1 MDRRLYDYRI
11 EFKRP
16 ILTVVRTST
25 LKGSTPGM
33 TGYRSTRSHAAE
45 EAPEWLTLGEA
56 ARYLGV
62 AQSTVRKWADMGRV
76 ETFKTPGGHRR
87 FRRDDLDRFMQG
99 ASGAKLPQSK
109 RGEGAP
115 LVLIIDDDA
124 EVRAVIRECL
134 EREGFSVVE
143 GANAQQGIDKI
154 NLRIPDLM
162 MLDVSMPGIDGWE
175 MLRRVREKLDVKDLP
190 VVIFSG
196 KIAEDELGHAPD
208 RGAQGYLRKPF
219 DPLKLVAQAKAL
231 IAAD

>member
-1 MDRRLYDYRI
+1 VTGNR
-11 EFKRP
+11 
-16 ILTVVRTST
+16 
-25 LKGSTPGM
+25 GSKLGGEVT
-33 TGYRSTRSHAAE
+33 
-45 EAPEWLTLGEA
+45 PEWLTLGEA

-99 ASGAKLPQSK
+99 ASGEQLPQS
-109 RGEGAP
+109 RHGGSP
-115 LVLIIDDDA
+115 LVLIVDDDA
-124 EVRAVIRECL
+124 AVRLVIRECL
-134 EREGFSVVE
+134 EREGFEVSE

-154 NLRIPDLM
+154 NQRIPDLM

-196 KIAEDELGHAPD
+196 KIAEEELGNAPD
-208 RGAQGYLRKPF
+208 RGAQGYLSKPF

-231 IAAD
+231 VSVE

>member
-1 MDRRLYDYRI
+1 
-11 EFKRP
+11 
-16 ILTVVRTST
+16 
-25 LKGSTPGM
+25 
-33 TGYRSTRSHAAE
+33 
-45 EAPEWLTLGEA
+45 
-56 ARYLGV
+56 
-62 AQSTVRKWADMGRV
+62 
-76 ETFKTPGGHRR
+76 
-87 FRRDDLDRFMQG
+87 MQG
-99 ASGAKLPQSK
+99 ASGEQLPQSK
-109 RGEGAP
+109 RGGGAP

-124 EVRAVIRECL
+124 EVRSVIRECL
-134 EREGFSVVE
+134 EREGFAVVE

-154 NLRIPDLM
+154 NQRIPDLM

-175 MLRRVREKLDVKDLP
+175 MLRRVREKLDVKELP

>member
-1 MDRRLYDYRI
+1 
-11 EFKRP
+11 
-16 ILTVVRTST
+16 
-25 LKGSTPGM
+25 M
-33 TGYRSTRSHAAE
+33 TGYRSSRSRSVAAD

-87 FRRDDLDRFMQG
+87 FRREDLDRFMQG
-99 ASGAKLPQSK
+99 ASGEQLPQSR
-109 RGEGAP
+109 RGGAP
-115 LVLIIDDDA
+115 LVLIVDDDA
-124 EVRAVIRECL
+124 EVRTVIRECL
-134 EREGFSVVE
+134 EREGFEVAE

-154 NLRIPDLM
+154 NQRIPDLM

-175 MLRRVREKLDVKDLP
+175 MLRRVREKLDVRDLP

-196 KIAEDELGHAPD
+196 KIAEEELGHAPD

-231 IAAD
+231 IAAE

>member
-1 MDRRLYDYRI
+1 
-11 EFKRP
+11 
-16 ILTVVRTST
+16 
-25 LKGSTPGM
+25 M
-33 TGYRSTRSHAAE
+33 TGYRSSRSRSAASE
-45 EAPEWLTLGEA
+45 ETPEWLTLGEA

-99 ASGAKLPQSK
+99 ASGEQLPQSR
-109 RGEGAP
+109 RGGAP
-115 LVLIIDDDA
+115 LVLIVDDDA

-134 EREGFSVVE
+134 EREGFEVTE

-154 NLRIPDLM
+154 NQRIPDLM

-175 MLRRVREKLDVKDLP
+175 MLRRVREKLDVRDLP
-190 VVIFSG
+190 VVVFSG
-196 KIAEDELGHAPD
+196 KIAEEELAHGPD

-231 IAAD
+231 IAAE

>member
-1 MDRRLYDYRI
+1 
-11 EFKRP
+11 
-16 ILTVVRTST
+16 
-25 LKGSTPGM
+25 M
-33 TGYRSTRSHAAE
+33 TQYRSSRTQASSSE
-45 EAPEWLTLGEA
+45 TPEWLTLGEA

-62 AQSTVRKWADMGRV
+62 AQSTVRKWADMGRL

-99 ASGAKLPQSK
+99 ASGEQLPQSR
-109 RGEGAP
+109 RGGAP
-115 LVLIIDDDA
+115 LVLIVDDDE

-134 EREGFSVVE
+134 ENEGFSVVE
-143 GANAQQGIDKI
+143 GSNAQQGIDRI
-154 NLRIPDLM
+154 NQRIPDLM

-175 MLRRVREKLDVKDLP
+175 MLRRVREKLDVRDLP

-196 KIAEDELGHAPD
+196 KVSPEELGNAPD

-231 IAAD
+231 MMAE

>member
-1 MDRRLYDYRI
+1 
-11 EFKRP
+11 
-16 ILTVVRTST
+16 
-25 LKGSTPGM
+25 M
-33 TGYRSTRSHAAE
+33 TGYRSSRSHAAE
-45 EAPEWLTLGEA
+45 AAPEWLTLGEA

-87 FRRDDLDRFMQG
+87 FRREDLDRFMQG
-99 ASGAKLPQSK
+99 ASGEQLPQSK
-109 RGEGAP
+109 GGGAP

-134 EREGFSVVE
+134 EREGFEVVE

-175 MLRRVREKLDVKDLP
+175 MLRRVREKLDVKELH

-196 KIAEDELGHAPD
+196 KIGEEELTGAPD

-231 IAAD
+231 ISAG

>member
-1 MDRRLYDYRI
+1 MAPED
-11 EFKRP
+11 
-16 ILTVVRTST
+16 V
-25 LKGSTPGM
+25 
-33 TGYRSTRSHAAE
+33 
-45 EAPEWLTLGEA
+45 PEWLTLGEA

-62 AQSTVRKWADMGRV
+62 AQSTVRKWADMGRI

-87 FRRDDLDRFMQG
+87 FRREDLDHFMQG
-99 ASGAKLPQSK
+99 ASGEKLPQSR
-109 RGEGAP
+109 RGGTP
-115 LVLIIDDDA
+115 LVLIVDDDA

-134 EREGFSVVE
+134 VKEGFDVAE

-154 NLRIPDLM
+154 NERIPDLM

-196 KIAEDELGHAPD
+196 KIEEEELGHATD

-231 IAAD
+231 ILAD

>member
-1 MDRRLYDYRI
+1 
-11 EFKRP
+11 
-16 ILTVVRTST
+16 
-25 LKGSTPGM
+25 M
-33 TGYRSTRSHAAE
+33 TGYRSTRPSAAE
-45 EAPEWLTLGEA
+45 ETPEWLTLGEA

-99 ASGAKLPQSK
+99 ASGETLPASK
-109 RGEGAP
+109 RGDGAP

-124 EVRAVIRECL
+124 EVRLVIRECL
-134 EREGFSVVE
+134 EREGFQVVE

-154 NLRIPDLM
+154 NNRIPDLM

-231 IAAD
+231 ISVD